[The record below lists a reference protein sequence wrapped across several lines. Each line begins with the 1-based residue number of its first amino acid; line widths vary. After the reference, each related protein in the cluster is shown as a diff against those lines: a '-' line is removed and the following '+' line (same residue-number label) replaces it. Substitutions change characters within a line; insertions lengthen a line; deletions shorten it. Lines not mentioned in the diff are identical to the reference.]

1 MGLLS
6 ACLLLGCGP
15 AEQQDAPN
23 VLASLSDE
31 SITRAEVEE
40 QIGDELARM
49 DHQYRLERHRLME
62 QTLQRVVRDRLLRAE
77 AEAQGITF
85 EQLATQIQASVTV
98 SESDGREWYE
108 RNQRSLGGRSYEDLA
123 PRIQEFLL
131 TTERQKAMNDFAR
144 KLERDKGVVYY
155 LEPFRAE
162 LDLKGAPSNGPAD
175 APVTLVEFSDF
186 ECPFCGGFVHTLEEL
201 EEAYP
206 DKLRFVYRQYPLEA
220 IHPRAFKAAEA
231 SLCAH
236 EQGRFWEM
244 HDLMFEEQD
253 GLDVAAL
260 KEKAAR
266 LGLNEDDFA
275 SCIDSGRMADQVRRD
290 MREGDRL
297 GIEGTP
303 AIFVNGIPVPGGAAP
318 YAMLA
323 GIIDD
328 ELRRQGA
335 E

>member
-31 SITRAEVEE
+31 SITRAEVEG

-108 RNQRSLGGRSYEDLA
+108 RNHRSLGGRSYEDLA

-275 SCIDSGRMADQVRRD
+275 SCLDSGRMADQVRRD